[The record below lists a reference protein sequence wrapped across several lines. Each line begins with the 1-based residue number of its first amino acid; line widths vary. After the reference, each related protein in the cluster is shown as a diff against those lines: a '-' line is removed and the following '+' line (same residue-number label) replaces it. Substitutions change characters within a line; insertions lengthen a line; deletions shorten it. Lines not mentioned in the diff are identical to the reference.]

1 MRRPPGTA
9 AGVLA
14 RAGALGE
21 ISEEPHRLTRRFGTP
36 ALTQAGQAVAA
47 WMEAAGMAVRRDA
60 VGNVVGRY
68 EGTADGAP
76 LVVGS
81 HLDTVPD
88 AGRFDGA
95 LGILAGL
102 AVVERLAGRGERLLR
117 ALEIVAFAEEE
128 GVRFGTAYLGSAAYT
143 GAFDPGWLDLA
154 DADGV
159 TVADA
164 IRALG
169 ADPAEIAS
177 VEAPSLA
184 GYVEVHIEQGPVLE
198 RVGLPVGVVTAI
210 AGRTRAS
217 VTLRGQAGHAG
228 TLPMEGRLDALV
240 AGAEV
245 VLEVERVA
253 RGTEGLVATVG
264 RLDVAP
270 GAANVVP
277 GSASLSVDVRHTEDT
292 VREGAVRAVRQA
304 AERIAARRGIGC
316 EWSVVQE
323 TAAVPMAG
331 ALQDRLAA
339 AVAAEGHAVRRLTS
353 GAGHDAAILARICPA
368 AMLFV
373 RCAGGVS
380 HDPRE
385 SVLEDDVAV
394 ALDVLE
400 RVVREL

>member
-1 MRRPPGTA
+1 
-9 AGVLA
+9 
-14 RAGALGE
+14 
-21 ISEEPHRLTRRFGTP
+21 
-36 ALTQAGQAVAA
+36 
-47 WMEAAGMAVRRDA
+47 MAVRRDA
-60 VGNVVGRY
+60 VGNVIGRY
-68 EGTADGAP
+68 DGRSDGAP

-102 AVVERLAGRGERLLR
+102 AVVERLATRAERLLR
-117 ALEIVAFAEEE
+117 PLEIVAFAEEE

-169 ADPAEIAS
+169 ADPAELAS

-198 RVGLPVGVVTAI
+198 RDGLPVAVVTAI

-217 VTLRGQAGHAG
+217 VTLHGQAGHAG

-277 GSASLSVDVRHTEDT
+277 GSATLSVDVRHTEDA
-292 VREGAVRAVRQA
+292 VREGAVRAMRQA
-304 AERIAARRGIGC
+304 AERIAAQRGIGC

-323 TAAVPMAG
+323 TAAVPMAD

-373 RCAGGVS
+373 RCAGGLS

-400 RVVREL
+400 RVVREW